1 MNVIKSNLTS
11 KQLLDNSLRGA
22 ILFHLREGETEEG
35 MIAQFK
41 GDLLATVEFMR
52 DRSYEGMEI
61 VERKPKPVEPKPK
74 PVEPKPKAVEKST
87 EKKEVKK
94 KPAPTKPKPPTSE
107 QSTLF

>member
-74 PVEPKPKAVEKST
+74 PVEKST

-94 KPAPTKPKPPTSE
+94 KSPPDKPKPKPSD